1 LVTDPATGTKEHRL
15 IEFADTTDLAAM
27 AAWEVLQGFYAA
39 LPQLDS
45 KVHSTKFNLWTE
57 SYGGG

>member
-1 LVTDPATGTKEHRL
+1 MLILGT
-15 IEFADTTDLAAM
+15 DTTELAAV

-39 LPQLDS
+39 LPQLDA

-57 SYGGG
+57 SYGGECCILNSSKR

>member
-1 LVTDPATGTKEHRL
+1 
-15 IEFADTTDLAAM
+15 M

-45 KVHSTKFNLWTE
+45 KVQSTKFNLWTE
-57 SYGGG
+57 SYGG

>member
-1 LVTDPATGTKEHRL
+1 
-15 IEFADTTDLAAM
+15 LAAV
-27 AAWEVLQGFYAA
+27 AAWEVMQAFYSA

-45 KVHSTKFNLWTE
+45 KVESTQFNLWTE